1 MCDRKKHARGD
12 STPVT
17 PTGEKLSV
25 FLKRGESEADS
36 DSSTTLVSGV
46 TKKTV
51 CRTCKKGFS
60 FNAHRAICCQC
71 AESFHFK
78 CLNIQKEDFL
88 KIEYSW
94 LCPVCVVSSGGSA
107 VDRQVAAALTAV
119 DKPGVEITPNI
130 GLVDILNEMKS
141 FRLEIKETN
150 KEFRNQLEKY
160 SEWIVD
166 NGKKI
171 EEVGNKI
178 EKAIEDIGFLRQE
191 NANLKKIV
199 NDLSSKVNALE
210 QSSKDNIVEIS
221 GVPHKEK
228 EDILNIIGKISDAI
242 GFVFKEDSVDNCYRY
257 KSIDGSR
264 PGIIVVRFVR
274 KLDKEA
280 FMNKR
285 SEEESKLERHWFH
298 GWRRI

>member
-1 MCDRKKHARGD
+1 MK
-12 STPVT
+12 
-17 PTGEKLSV
+17 
-25 FLKRGESEADS
+25 
-36 DSSTTLVSGV
+36 
-46 TKKTV
+46 
-51 CRTCKKGFS
+51 
-60 FNAHRAICCQC
+60 
-71 AESFHFK
+71 
-78 CLNIQKEDFL
+78 KEDFI
-88 KIEYSW
+88 KIEDSW

-130 GLVDILNEMKS
+130 ELVDILNEMKS

-150 KEFRNQLEKY
+150 KEFRNQLENY

-210 QSSKDNIVEIS
+210 QSSKDNVVEIS

-228 EDILNIIGKISDAI
+228 DDILNIIGKISDAI
-242 GFVFKEDSVDNCYRY
+242 GFLFKEDSVDNCYRY

-285 SEEESKLERHWFH
+285 RVKKNLNSRDIGFMDGDASVIYFNESLTQEIRKLLNMARAIKREKQYTYLWVRN
-298 GWRRI
+298 GRIFMRKNQGDRFVTINSIEDFNKLA

>member
-1 MCDRKKHARGD
+1 
-12 STPVT
+12 
-17 PTGEKLSV
+17 
-25 FLKRGESEADS
+25 
-36 DSSTTLVSGV
+36 
-46 TKKTV
+46 
-51 CRTCKKGFS
+51 
-60 FNAHRAICCQC
+60 
-71 AESFHFK
+71 
-78 CLNIQKEDFL
+78 
-88 KIEYSW
+88 
-94 LCPVCVVSSGGSA
+94 
-107 VDRQVAAALTAV
+107 
-119 DKPGVEITPNI
+119 
-130 GLVDILNEMKS
+130 MKS

-191 NANLKKIV
+191 NANLKKKV

-257 KSIDGSR
+257 KSVDWSR

-285 SEEESKLERHWFH
+285 RVKRNLNSRDIGFMDGNASVIYFNESLTQEKRKLLNMAWAIKREKQYTYLWVRN
-298 GWRRI
+298 GRIFMRKNQRDRFDTIDSIEDVNKLA

>member
-1 MCDRKKHARGD
+1 MAK
-12 STPVT
+12 
-17 PTGEKLSV
+17 
-25 FLKRGESEADS
+25 
-36 DSSTTLVSGV
+36 
-46 TKKTV
+46 
-51 CRTCKKGFS
+51 
-60 FNAHRAICCQC
+60 
-71 AESFHFK
+71 
-78 CLNIQKEDFL
+78 
-88 KIEYSW
+88 
-94 LCPVCVVSSGGSA
+94 SA

-150 KEFRNQLEKY
+150 KEFRNQLENY

-171 EEVGNKI
+171 EE
-178 EKAIEDIGFLRQE
+178 
-191 NANLKKIV
+191 
-199 NDLSSKVNALE
+199 
-210 QSSKDNIVEIS
+210 SSKDNVVEIS

-228 EDILNIIGKISDAI
+228 DDILNIIGKISDAI
-242 GFVFKEDSVDNCYRY
+242 GFLFKEDSVDNCYRY

-285 SEEESKLERHWFH
+285 RVKKNLNSRDIGFMDGDASVIYFNESLTQEKRKLLNMARAIKREKQYTYLWVRN
-298 GWRRI
+298 GRIFMRKNQGDRFVTIDSIEDVNKLA